1 MADHKKLLIVDD
13 SKFSRV
19 LIRGIVQTL
28 RPNWEITEATG
39 GEEAMQLAL
48 ADIYDF
54 ATVDI
59 NMPGIDG
66 LELTARFR
74 EECPQL
80 RVCLVSANIQEDSRR
95 QAKELGVGFVKKP
108 ITSDSITETINYFEA
123 QK

>member
-1 MADHKKLLIVDD
+1 MSDHKKFLIVDD

-28 RPNWEITEATG
+28 RPNWEITEAAG
-39 GEEAMQLAL
+39 GEEALLLAL
-48 ADIYDF
+48 ADIFDF

-59 NMPGIDG
+59 NMPGMDG
-66 LELTARFR
+66 LELSARFR

-95 QAKELGVGFVKKP
+95 RAKELGVGFVKKP
-108 ITSDSITETINYFEA
+108 ITPDSIAETINYFEA